1 MSFNLMP
8 VRLSQEETGEVWRCV
23 FTRRETDCYLDCLV
37 SDGNLS
43 VEPARNPGYRAD
55 LDFNLSNRNMRLV
68 MSALGIAMSDDGAL
82 VKIDEFQAAATRWM
96 TKNAGVPSSEI
107 PTTTSSNGRWM
118 EFGIDE
124 GYLNRRIESAAA
136 IAREGRSRG
145 ATHIMVI

>member
-8 VRLSQEETGEVWRCV
+8 VRWSQENTGEVWRCV
-23 FTRRETDCYLDCLV
+23 FTRQETDYYMDSV
-37 SDGNLS
+37 ASDDNVT
-43 VEPARNPGYRAD
+43 VEVARNPDYRAD

-68 MSALGIAMSDDGAL
+68 LSALGIAMSDDGAL
-82 VKIDEFQAAATRWM
+82 VNIDEFQAAATRWM

-124 GYLNRRIESAAA
+124 GYLNCRIESAAA

-145 ATHIMVI
+145 ATHMMVI